1 VPVRYFV
8 DDDRGFLIGQAS
20 GVLRH
25 EESIDALSQITSETD
40 GAALFLPHLYFVDEQ
55 TELHELTF
63 EGIMLIKDK
72 FAALAQLY
80 PGRDVKTAFV
90 VPDKI
95 HAAFAKMWQA
105 LAETHTE
112 IGSTVELF
120 DTEESAVAWLK
131 R

>member
-1 VPVRYFV
+1 
-8 DDDRGFLIGQAS
+8 
-20 GVLRH
+20 
-25 EESIDALSQITSETD
+25 
-40 GAALFLPHLYFVDEQ
+40 
-55 TELHELTF
+55 
-63 EGIMLIKDK
+63 
-72 FAALAQLY
+72 
-80 PGRDVKTAFV
+80 